1 MNAQGDPR
9 SDGRG
14 VGRREMG
21 DGRGEMGDG
30 RWEMGLGR
38 WEWGAAGK
46 KLWFHPIVHLNLGV
60 QCR

>member
-30 RWEMGLGR
+30 RWD
-38 WEWGAAGK
+38 WGDGSGGQQEK
-46 KLWFHPIVHLNLGV
+46 NCGSTLLFISI
-60 QCR
+60 